1 MRVRPA
7 VAALLAA
14 LAASLLA
21 QGGRAADDA
30 RSAKPAP
37 ASNGACVTCH
47 VGIEEMHPW
56 APVTCVTCHGGN
68 ADATS
73 KDAAHVPR
81 GQRAPG
87 DERVL
92 GPSFDLEYGRFVDPG
107 SLRAAPTSCG
117 PCHARA
123 VADVTHSLH
132 ATTAGHLGDGLYEN
146 GVVSEKSPR
155 LAVFDVRDDPP
166 PGVKRPKEALAGLKQ
181 IDGFQGSGDRGKAST
196 HFTDLPRKNC
206 MQCHLWSRGRAV
218 RGRAGMD
225 GDYRGEGCG
234 ACHVPYA
241 DDGLSTTRDPTVDK
255 FEPGHPKKHE
265 MVRFPDVDAC
275 ARCHYGDASIG
286 LSYRGLAQPVPGMP
300 QTPDAPGLH
309 RKRLNGVYYI
319 DDPASTPADVHHFRG
334 MHCVDCHT
342 RNDVMGDGF
351 LYGRMEDAVETTC
364 EGCHGTHD
372 EYATGLTRRGT
383 KIPNLVKKGTAERPE
398 FFLEGRIDGKQHRV
412 KQSRDVVR
420 PGGKDFNQQA
430 ALAMTDDHRR
440 LECYACH
447 SGWNPNFFGFHF
459 DRNEQFTQL
468 DLLSGQR
475 TEGRV
480 TTQEKVFSTFKSF
493 YLGWNSH
500 GRVAPYMVGF
510 STMATVHDEKGEL
523 VLDQALPVTRAGL
536 SGMTMIH
543 HQTHTTTARARHCV
557 ECHRAPATF
566 GRGSSNFRIMRSFI
580 ATGGDTGVRLLSL
593 DRKAPGDT
601 ALLSALP
608 VNRVRAM
615 ATVCNRVTGRCEWVY
630 AASPQDGLVVCDVSS
645 PGFPRVVAT
654 LRDGASDPQAL
665 VAAASKLYLADGADG
680 VAVFDV
686 STPSKPRQIAR
697 VAEVP
702 AYGLWLD
709 GSTLHVAAGA
719 RGLAA
724 IDVSD
729 PKAPVVVSPGSD
741 LSGES
746 TNPVFATRV
755 AVLFQYSRPN
765 QNVIEAPRTTPRA
778 LAVVGTRDA
787 AVWLVDVTEPAKPVV
802 LAPARGTKIQPVN
815 VHDVALSTI
824 YALGSEGGAIPTE
837 ERDYAFVLFEEG
849 QSRLILLD
857 VTDAAQPKFAGTVGL
872 RAQTRSIRVARVY
885 NPPFLQTFVVATGQ
899 AGTQIVDVSK
909 PDDPKVVASINQPLG
924 GYVLDLEEF
933 PLDKTVDADGKP
945 IMDVSHEG
953 ARWLD
958 RAEFERV
965 LGVPTFWS
973 SGFAPGGTKR

>member
-1 MRVRPA
+1 MRVRYA
-7 VAALLAA
+7 AAALVAASAATLL
-14 LAASLLA
+14 SFV
-21 QGGRAADDA
+21 GRAEDA
-30 RSAKPAP
+30 AKPMQPHA
-37 ASNGACVTCH
+37 AQNGACVACH

-56 APVTCVTCHGGN
+56 APVACVTCHGGN
-68 ADATS
+68 ADATT
-73 KDAAHVPR
+73 KDTAHVVR

-92 GPSFDLEYGRFVDPG
+92 GPSFDPEYGRFVDPG
-107 SLRAAPTSCG
+107 SLRAAATSCG
-117 PCHARA
+117 PCHGKA
-123 VADVTHSLH
+123 VRDVTHSLH
-132 ATTAGHLGDGLYEN
+132 ATTTGHLGDGLYEN
-146 GVVSEKSPR
+146 GVVADRGPR
-155 LAVFDVRDDPP
+155 LSVFDVRDDPP
-166 PGVKRPKEALAGLKQ
+166 TDVPRPKEALAGLKQ
-181 IDGFQGSGDRGKAST
+181 IEGFQTAGDREKAST

-241 DDGLSTTRDPTVDK
+241 DDGLSTTKDPTVDK
-255 FEPGHPKKHE
+255 YEPGHPKKHE
-265 MVRFPDVDAC
+265 MVKFPGVDAC

-286 LSYRGLAQPVPGMP
+286 LSFRGLAQPVPGMP

-319 DDPASTPADVHHFRG
+319 EDPAATPPDVHHFRG
-334 MHCVDCHT
+334 MACVDCHT

-364 EGCHGTHD
+364 EGCHGTND
-372 EYATGLTRRGT
+372 AYATGLTRRGA
-383 KIPNLVKKGTAERPE
+383 KIPNLAKKGTAERPE

-412 KQSRDVVR
+412 KQTRDVVR
-420 PGGKDFNQQA
+420 PGSKDFNQKA

-447 SGWNPNFFGFHF
+447 SGWSPNFFGFHF

-475 TEGRV
+475 TQGRV

-510 STMATVHDEKGEL
+510 STMATVHDEKGNL

-543 HQTHTTTARARHCV
+543 HQTHTTTARARLCV

-566 GRGSSNFRIMRSFI
+566 GRGSSNFRLMRDFVV
-580 ATGGDTGVRLLSL
+580 AGGDTGVRLLSF
-593 DRKAPGDT
+593 DRKKPDNT

-608 VNRVRAM
+608 VAKVRATAM
-615 ATVCNRVTGRCEWVY
+615 TSNRATGRCEWVY
-630 AASPQDGLVVCDVSS
+630 AASPEEGLVVCDVSS
-645 PGFPRVVAT
+645 PGFPRIVAT
-654 LRDGASDPQAL
+654 LKDGAKDPQAL
-665 VAAASKLYLADGADG
+665 VAAASKLYLADGESG

-686 STPSKPRQIAR
+686 SIPSKPRQIAR
-697 VAEVP
+697 VTDVP

-709 GSTLHVAAGA
+709 GTTLHVAAGP

-724 IDVSD
+724 IDVRD
-729 PKAPVVVSPGSD
+729 PKAPHVVSAKFN
-741 LSGES
+741 LSGEE
-746 TNPVFATRV
+746 TNPVFAVRV
-755 AVLFQYSRPN
+755 AVMFQYSRPN
-765 QNVIEAPRTTPRA
+765 QNVMEGPRTSPRA

-787 AVWLVDVTEPAKPVV
+787 AVWLVDVTEPATPVV
-802 LAPARGTKIQPVN
+802 LAPTRGAPIQKVN

-824 YALGSEGGAIPTE
+824 YALGSEGGAIPTD
-837 ERDYAFVLFEEG
+837 ERDYAFVLYDEG
-849 QSRLILLD
+849 ASHLLLLD
-857 VTDAAQPKFAGTVGL
+857 VTDAGAPKFSGAVDL
-872 RAQTRSIRVARVY
+872 RAGTRSIRVARVY
-885 NPPFLQTFVVATGQ
+885 NPPFLQTFVLATGQ
-899 AGTQIVDVSK
+899 LGTQIVDVSK
-909 PDDPKVVASINQPLG
+909 PDKPTIVASLNQPLA
-924 GYVLDLEEF
+924 GYALDLEEF
-933 PLDKTVDADGKP
+933 PLDRTVDADGKP

-958 RAEFERV
+958 REELERV
-965 LGVPTFWS
+965 LGVPSFWS
-973 SGFAPGGTKR
+973 GAAAPGGTKR